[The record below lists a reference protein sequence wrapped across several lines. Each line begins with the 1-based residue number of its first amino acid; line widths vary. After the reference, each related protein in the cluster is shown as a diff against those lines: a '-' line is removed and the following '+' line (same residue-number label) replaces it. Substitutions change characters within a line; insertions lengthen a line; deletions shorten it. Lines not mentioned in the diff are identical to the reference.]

1 MVGSMEFGCT
11 THWPWIAGIAILAL
25 VPCIGTAQEPE
36 LETIIVTASRR
47 AEPLLT
53 ESSSVS
59 AVSGRFI
66 DDFGVHDIR
75 EVMTSVPGLGV
86 VSNWDTKY
94 TLRGVST
101 DTWEE
106 ARPATAEYVDE
117 TPITNPGSF
126 FWVLDSPPYLIDM
139 DRVEVLRGPQ
149 GTLFGAS
156 SMGGTIRYLTRRPAM
171 DVVET
176 RVEIGSSGTSHG
188 EMGYSASGMFNAP
201 VQEGVLALRGVAFYD
216 QLGGYIDNLATGE
229 DDVNDTELSGG
240 RLALDWRPNDEFTAI
255 ARVNYQR
262 VANGGKD
269 GHDLDGPAHSQSRV
283 MDESSD
289 AERLITSLD
298 IDYEL
303 SSVALHSTTSWASYE
318 ATSRGDLTD
327 YMFVTSGLVNPLSV
341 VNGQDTQDFIQEIR
355 VESRNTER
363 FDWLAGVYYQH
374 RDNTYSQDFP
384 APGFDAQT
392 GNAAADFGYPDNL
405 YVLDIEQPVDEIAGY
420 GEFGWHPADRWRLS
434 VGARWFQFD
443 RTEHEQADGYWNGG
457 PTDRK
462 SDASESGVSPR
473 YSIAYTPS
481 DDSTY
486 YAVISNGFRPGG
498 PNLPPWSAGDCEA
511 DLAAIGYDSVPL
523 EFSSD
528 ELWNYEIGARKAFL
542 DGRLNLAG
550 AIYRIDWD
558 DIQSQ
563 VFIDCGWSFM
573 ENTGKARNDGVELE
587 LSYQPTPDLD
597 LRFAGGYVD
606 AKLESTL
613 PGTSASS
620 GDQLPGVPDLT
631 GNLSASWRFYTGGMY
646 SASVRGMWS
655 YVGDRY
661 TRFDDSRQRMDA
673 YDVLDLR
680 MQIDGDRWGAAF
692 MLNNVLDDDGVV
704 YVEDSVLGNYEVTIK
719 PRTWRFTLQY
729 AF

>member
-1 MVGSMEFGCT
+1 M
-11 THWPWIAGIAILAL
+11 AGRHESDRNACALWVTGLAL
-25 VPCIGTAQEPE
+25 AAFATPYSRAQEPE
-36 LETIIVTASRR
+36 LETIVVTASRR

-59 AVSGRFI
+59 AVGGRFI
-66 DDFGVHDIR
+66 DDFGMHDIH

-139 DRVEVLRGPQ
+139 DRIEVLRGPQ
-149 GTLFGAS
+149 GTLFGSS

-171 DVVET
+171 DAVEA
-176 RVEIGSSGTSHG
+176 RVEAGSSGTNHG
-188 EMGYSASGMFNAP
+188 GVGYSASGMFNAP
-201 VQEGVLALRGVAFYD
+201 LQDGVLALRGVAFYD
-216 QLGGYIDNLATGE
+216 RLGGYIDNLANGE

-240 RLALDWRPNDEFTAI
+240 RLVLEWHPSDEFTAI

-269 GHDLDGPAHSQSRV
+269 GHDLDGPANTQYRV
-283 MDESSD
+283 MDESSE
-289 AERLITSLD
+289 AKRLITSLD
-298 IDYEL
+298 IDYVL
-303 SSVALHSTTSWASYE
+303 ASVALHSTTSWASYE

-327 YMFVTSGLVNPLSV
+327 YMYETSGLVNPLSV
-341 VNGQDTQDFIQEIR
+341 VNGQDTQDFTQEIR
-355 VESRNTER
+355 MESRNTER
-363 FDWLAGVYYQH
+363 LDWLAGVYFQH

-405 YVLDIEQPVDEIAGY
+405 YVLDIDQPVDEIAGY
-420 GEFGWHPADRWRLS
+420 GEIGWRPADRWRLS
-434 VGARWFQFD
+434 MGARWFQFD
-443 RTEHEQADGYWNGG
+443 RTEHEKADGYWNGG

-462 SDASESGVSPR
+462 SDATETDVSPR
-473 YSIAYTPS
+473 YSVAYTPT

-486 YAVISNGFRPGG
+486 YAVISNGYRPGG
-498 PNLPPWSAGDCEA
+498 PNLPPWSAGDCDA

-542 DGRLNLAG
+542 NGRLNLAG
-550 AIYRIDWD
+550 VIYRIDWD

-563 VFIDCGWSFM
+563 VFVDCGWSFM
-573 ENTGKARNDGVELE
+573 ENSGKARNEGVEFE
-587 LSYQPTPDLD
+587 LSYQPTPELE
-597 LRFAGGYVD
+597 LRLAGGYVD
-606 AKLESTL
+606 AKLESAL
-613 PGTSASS
+613 PGTSAAS

-631 GNLSASWRFYTGGMY
+631 GNLSASWRAYTSGKY

-673 YDVLDLR
+673 YNVLDLR
-680 MQIDGDRWGAAF
+680 LQVEGNRWGTAVSC
-692 MLNNVLDDDGVV
+692 NNVFDDDGVV
-704 YVEDSVLGNYEVTIK
+704 YVEESVLGHYEVTTR
-719 PRTWRFTLQY
+719 PRTWQLTLRY
-729 AF
+729 DF

>member
-1 MVGSMEFGCT
+1 M
-11 THWPWIAGIAILAL
+11 AGRNESDRNACARWVTGLVLAAL
-25 VPCIGTAQEPE
+25 ATPYSRAQEPE
-36 LETIIVTASRR
+36 LETIVVTASRR

-66 DDFGVHDIR
+66 DDFGVNDIR

-139 DRVEVLRGPQ
+139 DRIEVLRGPQ
-149 GTLFGAS
+149 GTLFGSS

-171 DVVET
+171 DAVEA
-176 RVEIGSSGTSHG
+176 RAEVGSSGTNHG
-188 EMGYSASGMFNAP
+188 DNGYSASGMFNAP
-201 VQEGVLALRGVAFYD
+201 LREGVLALRGVAFYD

-240 RLALDWRPNDEFTAI
+240 RLALEWHPSDELTAI

-269 GHDLDGPAHSQSRV
+269 GHDLDGPANTQYRV
-283 MDESSD
+283 MDESSEG
-289 AERLITSLD
+289 ERFITSLD
-298 IDYEL
+298 IGYVL
-303 SSVALHSTTSWASYE
+303 ASVALHSTTSWASYE

-327 YMFVTSGLVNPLSV
+327 YMYETSGLVNPLSV
-341 VNGQDTQDFIQEIR
+341 VNGQDTQDFMQEIR
-355 VESRNTER
+355 MESRNTER
-363 FDWLAGVYYQH
+363 LDWLAGVYFQH
-374 RDNTYSQDFP
+374 RENTYSQDFP

-392 GNAAADFGYPDNL
+392 DNAAADFGYPDNL
-405 YVLDIEQPVDEIAGY
+405 YVLDIDQPVDEIAGY
-420 GEFGWHPADRWRLS
+420 GEIGWRPADRWRLS
-434 VGARWFQFD
+434 MGARWFQFD
-443 RTEHEQADGYWNGG
+443 RTEHEKADGYWNGG

-462 SDASESGVSPR
+462 SDASETDVSPR
-473 YSIAYTPS
+473 YSIAYTPT
-481 DDSTY
+481 DDSTV
-486 YAVISNGFRPGG
+486 YAVISNGYRPGG

-542 DGRLNLAG
+542 NGRLNLAG
-550 AIYRIDWD
+550 VIYRIDWD

-563 VFIDCGWSFM
+563 VFVDCGWSFM
-573 ENTGKARNDGVELE
+573 ENSGQARNEGVELE
-587 LSYQPTPDLD
+587 LSYLPTPDLE

-606 AKLESTL
+606 AKLETAL
-613 PGTSASS
+613 PGTSAAS

-631 GNLSASWRFYTGGMY
+631 SNLSASWRVYTSGTY

-680 MQIDGDRWGAAF
+680 LQVEGNRWGAAISC
-692 MLNNVLDDDGVV
+692 NNVLDDDGVV
-704 YVEDSVLGNYEVTIK
+704 YIEESVLGHYEVTIR
-719 PRTWRFTLQY
+719 PRTWQLALRYDF
-729 AF
+729 